1 MSTKQEC
8 GCLRSVM
15 CKKIYNLACARVL
28 RGEEKNRGEWRC
40 GERDFAW
47 LNVHSPMTSTFKDYV
62 PMLCSA
68 NTIGRHLCK
77 MKTKVDI
84 LAQMLHLKD
93 NES

>member
-1 MSTKQEC
+1 MQENIQS
-8 GCLRSVM
+8 GLYKVVRE
-15 CKKIYNLACARVL
+15 
-28 RGEEKNRGEWRC
+28 EEKNREGWRC

-62 PMLCSA
+62 PMPCSA
-68 NTIGRHLCK
+68 NTIGRHLYK

-93 NES
+93 DES